1 MRIYLASFFDTRDRL
16 KPIRDSI
23 NAMGHEVTG
32 AWIDEPNTVMGLT
45 HKDEESMSVRDLRD
59 IDMADLLI
67 LDTFDVNPRGGRE
80 VEFGYALGQPTMRV
94 WQVGPRRNIFHALA
108 GANFDKWED
117 VLHALYQ
124 EAGQVGTRPLSGNP
138 ARLY

>member
-45 HKDEESMSVRDLRD
+45 YNQEMNMADRDLRD
-59 IDMADLLI
+59 IDTADLLI

-124 EAGQVGTRPLSGNP
+124 EAGQVGTRPLPRNT